1 MISYTL
7 CKFNGEY
14 YFSWKYRDSQGVKA
28 FRSHPFEQS
37 FEFWLI
43 PLAALR
49 VQISISFVL
58 TTYVFKPLFTVTKR
72 EEKKKKTP
80 SLSNIINTLLP
91 REILHLNLWAIYIAY
106 DPAMWR
112 NTSCLMSMNKPTTL
126 HIKLPLIFPTPNL
139 QSLCTY
145 IGKGSK
151 SERL

>member
-1 MISYTL
+1 MVNITL
-7 CKFNGEY
+7 AENIGTAKESKHFALIHLNRVLSSDWYLLLLCVCRY
-14 YFSWKYRDSQGVKA
+14 LSPLYWQPTCLSHFSLLPKGR
-28 FRSHPFEQS
+28 
-37 FEFWLI
+37 
-43 PLAALR
+43 
-49 VQISISFVL
+49 
-58 TTYVFKPLFTVTKR
+58 
-72 EEKKKKTP
+72 KKKKTP